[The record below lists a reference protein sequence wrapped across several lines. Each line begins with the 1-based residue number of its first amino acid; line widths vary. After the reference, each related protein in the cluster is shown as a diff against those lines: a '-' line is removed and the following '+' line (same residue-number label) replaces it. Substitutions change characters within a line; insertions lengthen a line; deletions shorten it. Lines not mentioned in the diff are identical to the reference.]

1 MTAAAKT
8 KNYRATFILDTRGRE
23 ESVDQ
28 LIEDL
33 KKETAGIGL
42 EILKVDNLGRR
53 EFARKPDPK
62 VPAGNY
68 LQMDVAGVS
77 GTMERLQEHFRLNP
91 VVYRIL
97 VQSI

>member
-1 MTAAAKT
+1 MTAAKT

-33 KKETAGIGL
+33 KKETAGLGL
-42 EILKVDNLGRR
+42 EVLKVENLGRR
-53 EFARKPDPK
+53 DFARKPDPK

-68 LQMDVAGVS
+68 MQMDLTGPI

-97 VQSI
+97 VQIV